1 MATYISLVNYTDQG
15 IKTIKDSPSRV
26 DAVRALAESL
36 GGRMT
41 QLFLTMG
48 DYDLVAI
55 SELPDDEAA
64 AKFAL
69 AIGSAGNVRTK
80 TMRAFGEDQMR
91 EIISSLP

>member
-26 DAVRALAESL
+26 DAVRSLAEKL